1 MKLPEWLYSRLA
13 KDVPALHRRLWRIT
27 SGRFGW
33 RLGEVEFCL
42 LTTIGQRTGQ
52 PRTTPLV
59 LIRTNTCLFLVA
71 SNGGSDR
78 YPNWYLNL
86 VKHPI
91 VTLEMKGARVSRYA
105 RVASE
110 SERIALW
117 PEAERVYAG
126 YGAYQLKTDRVIPIV
141 IIEEDP
147 NPGSSERPR

>member
-1 MKLPEWLYSRLA
+1 VKLPEWLSSRLA
-13 KDVPALHRRLWRIT
+13 KDVPKLHRRLWRIT

-52 PRTTPLV
+52 ARTTPLV
-59 LIRTNTCLFLVA
+59 LIRTNSCLFLVA

-78 YPNWYLNL
+78 HPNWYLNL
-86 VKHPI
+86 VKHPV
-91 VTLEMKGARVSRYA
+91 VTLETKGARDQRYA

-110 SERIALW
+110 SERITLW

-126 YGAYQLKTDRVIPIV
+126 YDAYRQKTDRVIPIV
-141 IIEEDP
+141 IIEKDP
-147 NPGSSERPR
+147 NPGPSEASR